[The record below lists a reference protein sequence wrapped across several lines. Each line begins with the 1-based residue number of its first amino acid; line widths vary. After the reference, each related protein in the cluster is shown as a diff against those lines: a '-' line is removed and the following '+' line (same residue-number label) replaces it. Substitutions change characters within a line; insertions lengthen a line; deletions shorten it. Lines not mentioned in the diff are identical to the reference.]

1 MFFLH
6 LRSKFL
12 IKIIMSIFK
21 LSVEK
26 IYHIYLKTILN
37 VTSEYFKFDD
47 ISITYDIL
55 ITG

>member
-47 ISITYDIL
+47 ISIINDIL

>member
-1 MFFLH
+1 
-6 LRSKFL
+6 
-12 IKIIMSIFK
+12 MSIFK

-47 ISITYDIL
+47 ISIINDIL